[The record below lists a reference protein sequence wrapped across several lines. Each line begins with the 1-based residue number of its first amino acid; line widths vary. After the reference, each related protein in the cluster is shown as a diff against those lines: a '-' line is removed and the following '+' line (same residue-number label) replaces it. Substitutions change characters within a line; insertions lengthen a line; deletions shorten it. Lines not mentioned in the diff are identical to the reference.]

1 MSVDAILDSVQYVVD
16 KDGQQTAVLLDLP
29 TWDALRL
36 LLEEFSEDERLG
48 RLMDEVEDD
57 ETFEG
62 EVSWNLYQSLL
73 PNDQS

>member
-1 MSVDAILDSVQYVVD
+1 MGVDAILDSVQYVVD

-36 LLEEFSEDERLG
+36 LLKEFGEDERLG
-48 RLMDEVEDD
+48 PLLDEVTNH

-62 EVSWNLYQSLL
+62 EASWNLYQSLL
-73 PNDQS
+73 PKTQS

>member
-29 TWDALRL
+29 PWDALRL
-36 LLEEFSEDERLG
+36 LLKEFGEDERLG
-48 RLMDEVEDD
+48 QLLDEVEDD

-62 EVSWNLYQSLL
+62 EASWNLYQSLL
-73 PNDQS
+73 LKAQS

>member
-1 MSVDAILDSVQYVVD
+1 MSVDAILDSVKYVVD

-36 LLEEFSEDERLG
+36 LLKEFGEDERLG
-48 RLMDEVEDD
+48 QLLDEVEDD

-62 EVSWNLYQSLL
+62 EASWNLYQSLL
-73 PNDQS
+73 LKAQS

>member
-62 EVSWNLYQSLL
+62 EASWNLYQSLL
-73 PNDQS
+73 SNDQS

>member
-48 RLMDEVEDD
+48 RLMDVVEDD

-62 EVSWNLYQSLL
+62 EASWNLYQSLL
-73 PNDQS
+73 SNDQS

>member
-36 LLEEFSEDERLG
+36 LLKEFGEDERLG
-48 RLMDEVEDD
+48 QLLDEVEDD

-62 EVSWNLYQSLL
+62 EASWNLYQSLL
-73 PNDQS
+73 LKAQS

>member
-1 MSVDAILDSVQYVVD
+1 MSVHAILDSVQYVVD

-62 EVSWNLYQSLL
+62 EASWNLYQSLL
-73 PNDQS
+73 SNDQS

>member
-1 MSVDAILDSVQYVVD
+1 MGVDAILDSVQYVVD

-57 ETFEG
+57 QTFEG
-62 EVSWNLYQSLL
+62 EASWNLYQSLL
-73 PNDQS
+73 SSDQS

>member
-57 ETFEG
+57 QTFEG
-62 EVSWNLYQSLL
+62 EASWNLYQSLL

>member
-29 TWDALRL
+29 AWDALRL
-36 LLEEFSEDERLG
+36 LLKEFGEDERLG
-48 RLMDEVEDD
+48 QLLDEAEND

-62 EVSWNLYQSLL
+62 EASWNLYQSLF
-73 PNDQS
+73 PKTQS

>member
-73 PNDQS
+73 SNDQS